1 MTNKQVP
8 LQQQD
13 NPESDRILGLIP
25 LYTLEEGRMNSVAFE
40 HSITDDV
47 AISEVAQEKL
57 LEIVNS
63 ETEIDG
69 IRVFVSGGGC
79 SGMTYG
85 MTLVESPTEFD
96 CSWERNGLKLFVDA
110 VALNFLRG
118 LEIDYEKQ
126 GLNSSFVFKN
136 VFSETGGSGT
146 CGSCGAAG
154 GGCA

>member
-1 MTNKQVP
+1 
-8 LQQQD
+8 
-13 NPESDRILGLIP
+13 
-25 LYTLEEGRMNSVAFE
+25 MNSVAFD

-47 AISEVAQEKL
+47 AISTVAAEKL

-63 ETEIDG
+63 ESDIDG
-69 IRVFVSGGGC
+69 VRIFVAGGGC

-85 MTLVESPTEFD
+85 MTLVDSPTEFD
-96 CSWERNGLKLFVDA
+96 CHWERNGLRLFVDA
-110 VALNFLRG
+110 VALNFLKG
-118 LEIDYEKQ
+118 MEVDYVKQ

-136 VFSETGGSGT
+136 VFSATGGSGT